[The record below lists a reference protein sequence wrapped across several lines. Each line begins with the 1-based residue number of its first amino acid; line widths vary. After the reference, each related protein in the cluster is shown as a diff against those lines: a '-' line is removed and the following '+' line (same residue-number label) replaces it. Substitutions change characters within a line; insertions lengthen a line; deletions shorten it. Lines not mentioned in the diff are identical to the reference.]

1 MNINHILKK
10 IENNQ
15 YNIQYVFN
23 CCRIT
28 IEQLKNSNKICN
40 IYNFISYLILN
51 LDNSKKLLSKFKLY
65 YTSFDWDFT
74 VEQIIVY
81 SILTFYD
88 LKNIN
93 ITEQKFLIKLKK
105 EMKLYSTYNAQKRLE
120 NLMDSKRIDLE
131 S

>member
-1 MNINHILKK
+1 MNTNNILKR
-10 IENNQ
+10 IEDNQ
-15 YNIQYVFN
+15 YNIQEVFN

-28 IEQLKNSNKICN
+28 IEQLKTSNKICN

-51 LDNSKKLLSKFKLY
+51 LDNNKELLSKYKLY
-65 YTSFDWDFT
+65 HTDFDWDFT

-81 SILTFYD
+81 AILVFYD

-93 ITEQKFLIKLKK
+93 ITERRFLIKLKK
-105 EMKLYSTYNAQKRLE
+105 EMKLYSTYNAQKRLD
-120 NLMDSKRIDLE
+120 NLIESKRINFE

>member
-1 MNINHILKK
+1 MGTNSILKK

-15 YNIQYVFN
+15 YNIQEVFN
-23 CCRIT
+23 CCRIS

-40 IYNFISYLILN
+40 IYNFTTFLILN
-51 LDNSKKLLSKFKLY
+51 LDNSQDLLPNFKLY
-65 YTSFDWDFT
+65 RIGFDWDFT

-81 SILTFYD
+81 SILVFYD

-93 ITEQKFLIKLKK
+93 ITEQKFLSKFKK
-105 EMKLYSTYNAQKRLE
+105 EMKLYSTYNAEKRLE
-120 NLMDSKRIDLE
+120 NLIKSKKIKFE